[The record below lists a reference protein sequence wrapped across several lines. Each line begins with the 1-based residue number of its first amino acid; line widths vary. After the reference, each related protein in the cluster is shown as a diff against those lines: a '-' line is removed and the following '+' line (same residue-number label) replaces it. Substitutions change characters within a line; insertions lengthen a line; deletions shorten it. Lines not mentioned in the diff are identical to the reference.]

1 MTTGIYRFADVNV
14 ALSTASAGLHRWCN
28 DYRTEETPDCTVAVT
43 RQDIDLERLRSQ
55 AQAVR
60 EQEEPICMALENLEA
75 TAAYR
80 KLCETLV
87 DYRVLMLHGSAV
99 AVDGQGY
106 LFTAR
111 SGTGKSTH
119 TRLWREMLGSRAVMV
134 NDDKPLLR
142 VAADSVFVY
151 GTPWSG
157 KHHLNTNIAVPL
169 KAICILQRDTVNHI
183 GRIAPR
189 EAFATLVQQCNRPFA
204 PQRVALT
211 MNLLSELTHCVA
223 FYRLGCNM
231 EPEAAQIAYQ
241 TMKETVNADTV

>member
-1 MTTGIYRFADVNV
+1 MITGIYRFADVNV
-14 ALSTASAGLHRWCN
+14 AFSTASAGLHHLCR
-28 DYRTEETPDCTVAVT
+28 DYRTEETPDCTVTVT
-43 RQDIDLERLRSQ
+43 PQDIDLERRRTQ

-60 EQEEPICMALENLEA
+60 DHEELIGIKQENLES
-75 TAAYR
+75 TAAFR
-80 KLCETLV
+80 KMCEALV
-87 DYRVLMLHGSAV
+87 DYRVLLLHGSAI

-119 TRLWREMLGSRAVMV
+119 TRLWREMLGTRAVMV

-142 VAADSVFVY
+142 IAPDSVTVY

-157 KHHLNTNIAVPL
+157 KHQLSTNIAVPL

-183 GRIAPR
+183 ERITPQ
-189 EAFATLVQQCNRPFA
+189 EAFANLVQQCNRPFA

-211 MNLLSELTHCVA
+211 MNLLSDLTHSVA